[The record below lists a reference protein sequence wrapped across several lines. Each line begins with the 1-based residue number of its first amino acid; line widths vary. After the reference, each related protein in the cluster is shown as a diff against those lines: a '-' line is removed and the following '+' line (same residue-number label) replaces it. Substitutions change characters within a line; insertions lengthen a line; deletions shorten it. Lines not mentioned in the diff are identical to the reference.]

1 MNNEESRG
9 RTTTQFSFPN
19 HCLSNIHPH
28 CQDWQLATAANILC
42 KKDRDLVI
50 LHSPYKPQFGNL
62 FKFTLEA
69 LTWLWTLLN
78 EGLSTQQYMKPGQHR
93 RQQSPGIM
101 VRGAIILKTLTE
113 SLTQYSLKSLTAEQH
128 PGDGQPFDVLK
139 NTFKCALCC

>member
-1 MNNEESRG
+1 MNNDESRG

-28 CQDWQLATAANILC
+28 CQIDSWQLQLISYV
-42 KKDRDLVI
+42 KRRDLVI
-50 LHSPYKPQFGNL
+50 QRSPYKPQCGNL
-62 FKFTLEA
+62 FKFTPEA
-69 LTWLWTLLN
+69 HTWLWTLLN
-78 EGLSTQQYMKPGQHR
+78 GLSTQQHMKPGQHT

-113 SLTQYSLKSLTAEQH
+113 RLTQYSLKSLTAEQH
-128 PGDGQPFDVLK
+128 PGDAQLFDVFK